1 MVSDFIVQHPSSPF
15 FQLTSAEWEKALE
28 IYPALLE
35 DAQLYLPRSAT
46 RFLELNGDNYFDNE
60 TILEQ
65 FERLFKLIQFKK
77 EFAGH
82 DIELLVDN
90 ATTHTAKAYKIS
102 QFRKSNIFEI
112 YKS

>member
-28 IYPALLE
+28 MYPALLE
-35 DAQLYLPRSAT
+35 DAHLYLPRSAT
-46 RFLELNGDNYFDNE
+46 RFLELNGDSYFDNE

-65 FERLFKLIQFKK
+65 FERLFKLIRFKT
-77 EFAGH
+77 EYTGH

-90 ATTHTAKAYKIS
+90 ATNHTAKAYKIS
-102 QFRKSNIFEI
+102 QFRKSNIV
-112 YKS
+112 